1 MEPHDI
7 HIFLLRFFQANQC
20 DILEESPGH
29 LTVQLTNE
37 MDKLIMKR
45 PFYWHWLEK
54 TGGVPE
60 PRQLTLITDQQK
72 AGTQVEGEFVH
83 FGSPR
88 LFQIFEAVKQQGR
101 FIRLY
106 EKVKPLTKKQIA
118 LEPWLGLNV
127 KISYHADRKKDKLL
141 SLGLHLIRGEIIEQF
156 QESLETRELSSQIPD
171 YCFTMSAMIKP
182 ESGIKRLYSLMERYA
197 HEEPNDWA
205 IRAVQKWKEDSDLL
219 NQFYE
224 GTSDTSV
231 EYEIERQAL
240 RTLYEPKISLMIE
253 NGGLFYLQ
261 QKRGG

>member
-1 MEPHDI
+1 MEQRDI
-7 HIFLLRFFQANQC
+7 HTFLLRFFKANQC
-20 DILEESPGH
+20 SILEESAGH
-29 LTVQLTNE
+29 MTVQLTIE
-37 MDKLIMKR
+37 MDKLIMNR

-60 PRQLTLITDQQK
+60 PRQLTFITDQKK
-72 AGTQVEGEFVH
+72 AGDKIEGEFIH

-88 LFQIFEAVKQQGR
+88 LFQIFEAVKEQGR

-106 EKVKPLTKKQIA
+106 ERVTPLSNNQIP

-127 KISYHADRKKDKLL
+127 KISYLADRKKDKLL
-141 SLGLHLIRGEIIEQF
+141 SLGLHLIRGEVIEQF
-156 QESLETRELSSQIPD
+156 QEKLEARELSSQIPD
-171 YCFTMSAMIKP
+171 YCFTMSTMIKP
-182 ESGIKRLYSLMERYA
+182 ESGIKRLYSLMEHYA
-197 HEEPNDWA
+197 HEEPDDWA
-205 IRAVQKWKEDSDLL
+205 VRAVQKWKEDSELL

-240 RTLYEPKISLMIE
+240 KTLYEPKISLTIE

>member
-1 MEPHDI
+1 MEQREI
-7 HIFLLRFFQANQC
+7 HTFLLRFFQANQC
-20 DILEESPGH
+20 DILEESAGH
-29 LTVQLTNE
+29 LTVQLTIE
-37 MDKLIMKR
+37 MDKLIMNR

-60 PRQLTLITDQQK
+60 PRQLTLITDQKK
-72 AGTQVEGEFVH
+72 ADDSVEGEFVH

-106 EKVKPLTKKQIA
+106 EKVRPLTNSQIA

-127 KISYHADRKKDKLL
+127 KISYLADRKKDKLL
-141 SLGLHLIRGEIIEQF
+141 SLGLHLIRGEVIEQF
-156 QESLETRELSSQIPD
+156 QEKLEARELSSQIPD
-171 YCFTMSAMIKP
+171 YCFTMSTMIKP
-182 ESGIKRLYSLMERYA
+182 ESGVKRLYSLMERYA
-197 HEEPNDWA
+197 NEEPDDWA
-205 IRAVQKWKEDSDLL
+205 VRAVQKWKEDSELL

-240 RTLYEPKISLMIE
+240 KTLYEPKISLTIE